1 MGRKLGAPRYV
12 TEEQVKE
19 LRKAAKK
26 TKNPLRNE
34 LIILMLYRHG
44 LRASELCNIRMDHL
58 KLKEAKLYVE
68 RLKGSN
74 DFMHPIEG
82 EELRLIRRYL
92 KEREKYGQ
100 SLPWMFVT
108 STGNQLTRQS
118 LTYLIETTSREAG
131 IKGIHPHSLRHGC
144 GYYLA
149 NKGIDIRVIQDYLG
163 HKNIQNTVRYTQL
176 SGKQFIGLWN

>member
-1 MGRKLGAPRYV
+1 MSKKLYV
-12 TEEQVKE
+12 TEDEVAQ
-19 LRKAAKK
+19 LRKAAKQ
-26 TKNPLRNE
+26 TKQPLRNE

-44 LRASELCNIRMDHL
+44 LRASELCNIRMDQL
-58 KLKEAKLYVE
+58 RLNEAKIYIE

-82 EELRLIRRYL
+82 EELRLIRKYL
-92 KEREKYGQ
+92 KQREKSGRD
-100 SLPWMFVT
+100 LPWMFLT

-118 LTYLIETTSREAG
+118 LTYLLDVTSKKSG
-131 IKGIHPHSLRHGC
+131 LKGVHPHSLRHGC

-149 NKGIDIRVIQDYLG
+149 NKGCDLRVIQDYLG

-176 SGKQFIGLWN
+176 SGKQFIGLWG